1 MNTHFK
7 IQLKLYA
14 TLKKFTPNDG
24 DEINIEPGSSV
35 DDILKQLGIPDTD
48 AKLIFINGK
57 KGAIDTILNGGERL
71 GIFPPVGGG

>member
-1 MNTHFK
+1 MSDRVQIH
-7 IQLKLYA
+7 LKLYA
-14 TLKKFTPNDG
+14 TLRKFLPGHG

-35 DDILKQLGIPDTD
+35 RDILNQLGIPNTE

-57 KGAIDTILNGGERL
+57 RGPIDTILKGGERL

>member
-1 MNTHFK
+1 MNASVK

-14 TLKKFTPNDG
+14 TLRKYIPGDE

-35 DDILKQLGIPDTD
+35 SDILKQIGIPATE
-48 AKLIFINGK
+48 AKLVFINGK
-57 KGAIDTILNGGERL
+57 RGAVDTVLEGGERL

>member
-1 MNTHFK
+1 MNASVK

-14 TLKKFTPNDG
+14 TLRKYIPGDD

-35 DDILKQLGIPDTD
+35 SDILKQLGIPDIE
-48 AKLIFINGK
+48 AKLIFIDGK
-57 KGAIDTILNGGERL
+57 KGAIDTILKGGERL

>member
-1 MNTHFK
+1 MNTSVK

-14 TLKKFTPNDG
+14 TLRKFAPGDD

-35 DDILKQLGIPDTD
+35 SDILKQLGIPDIE

-57 KGAIDTILNGGERL
+57 KGAIDTILKGGERL

>member
-1 MNTHFK
+1 MNTHVK

-14 TLKKFTPNDG
+14 TLKKFTPSDG

>member
-1 MNTHFK
+1 MNTNVK

-14 TLKKFTPNDG
+14 TLRKFAPGDG
-24 DEINIEPGSSV
+24 DELDIEPGSSV
-35 DDILKQLGIPDTD
+35 NDILKQLGIPDIE

-57 KGAIDTILNGGERL
+57 KVAIDAILKGGERL

>member
-1 MNTHFK
+1 MNERVK
-7 IQLKLYA
+7 INLKLYA
-14 TLKKFTPNDG
+14 TLRKFLPGGG

-35 DDILKQLGIPDTD
+35 NDILKRLGIPHTE

-57 KGAIDTILNGGERL
+57 RGAIDTILKGGDRL

>member
-1 MNTHFK
+1 MNTHVK

>member
-1 MNTHFK
+1 MNASVK

-14 TLKKFTPNDG
+14 TLRKYMPGDD

-35 DDILKQLGIPDTD
+35 SDILKQIGIPATE
-48 AKLIFINGK
+48 AKLVFINGK
-57 KGAIDTILNGGERL
+57 RGAVDTVLEGGERL

>member
-1 MNTHFK
+1 MNASVK

-14 TLKKFTPNDG
+14 TLRKYIPGDD

-35 DDILKQLGIPDTD
+35 SDILKQIGIPATE
-48 AKLIFINGK
+48 AKLVFINGK
-57 KGAIDTILNGGERL
+57 RGAVDTVLEGGERL